1 MILTMAN
8 RIRRARA
15 LARLSQSE
23 LAAQVGV
30 TRSAVAQWESRA
42 NIMPSTA
49 HLSKIAVATAV
60 QFEWLATGRG
70 QSRLDD
76 QQSDQIADLKEFAQT
91 DTETRML
98 ALLRR
103 LSARKQ
109 QMMCDMV
116 EMMSV

>member
-1 MILTMAN
+1 MFTMAN

-23 LAAQVGV
+23 LALQVGV

-42 NIMPSTA
+42 NIMPSTG
-49 HLSKIAVATAV
+49 HLSRIAVATGT

-70 QSRLDD
+70 PSRLDEP
-76 QQSDQIADLKEFAQT
+76 QLESTGELREFAQT

-103 LSARKQ
+103 LSAQKQ

>member
-1 MILTMAN
+1 MAN

-15 LARLSQSE
+15 LAHLSQSE
-23 LAAQVGV
+23 LALQVGV

-42 NIMPSTA
+42 NIMPSTG
-49 HLSKIAVATAV
+49 HLSRIAVATGV

-70 QSRLDD
+70 PCQLED
-76 QQSDQIADLKEFAQT
+76 QPVEPVGDLKEFAQT

-103 LSARKQ
+103 LSAKKQ

-116 EMMSV
+116 EMMSA